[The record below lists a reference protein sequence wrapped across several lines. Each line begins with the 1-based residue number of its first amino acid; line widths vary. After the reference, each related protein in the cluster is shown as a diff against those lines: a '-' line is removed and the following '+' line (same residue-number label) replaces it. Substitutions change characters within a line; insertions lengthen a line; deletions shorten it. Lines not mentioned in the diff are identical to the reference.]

1 MKNLVSEIRKPIC
14 ALAFTLS
21 IVAGQASVIIG
32 GDILNGNLMQEV
44 PTVTPRMTISK
55 LLQIG

>member
-1 MKNLVSEIRKPIC
+1 MKILVSEIRKPIC